1 MMHISVNKRSPQIVR
16 LRKRDMRNMF
26 LCQMQTPLRSW
37 LLLVLIGAIWG
48 SSFILMKKGLMVFSD
63 VQIATMRMG
72 MAWLVTLPFLLGRF
86 KEISKKEWLILLSV
100 GLLGNGLP
108 AFLFATAQTKID
120 SSLAGM
126 LNSLVPLLT
135 MTFGLLLFGLRT
147 WLLQVIGLVIGFV
160 GAIMLI
166 VMPGGISGFQPAALL
181 VVLASTCY
189 AFNLNVVRRYLSK
202 MPSMLITAGSFLWVG
217 PFCLIYLFTTD
228 FTSRF
233 EHEAALQSFGA
244 IVILAV
250 VGTTI
255 AVLMFNKLIQ
265 SGGAVFASMV
275 TYIVPIV
282 AIIWGVL
289 DGESISVWS
298 ILGVFVILAGVYLV
312 NKPAS

>member
-1 MMHISVNKRSPQIVR
+1 
-16 LRKRDMRNMF
+16 MRNMF

>member
-1 MMHISVNKRSPQIVR
+1 
-16 LRKRDMRNMF
+16 MF

>member
-1 MMHISVNKRSPQIVR
+1 
-16 LRKRDMRNMF
+16 
-26 LCQMQTPLRSW
+26 MQNPLRSW
-37 LLLVLIGAIWG
+37 LLLLLIGGIWG
-48 SSFILMKKGLMVFSD
+48 SSFILMKKGLVVFGD
-63 VQIATMRMG
+63 TQIAAMRMG

-86 KEISKKEWLILLSV
+86 KEISKKEWLVLLSV

-108 AFLFATAQTKID
+108 AFLFATAQTEID

-126 LNSLVPLLT
+126 LNSLVPILT
-135 MTFGLLLFGLRT
+135 MGFGLLLFGLRT
-147 WLLQVIGLVIGFV
+147 WLLQVVGLVIGFV

-166 VMPGGISGFQPAALL
+166 VMPGGIDGFQPAALL

-189 AFNLNVVRRYLSK
+189 AFNLNMVRKFLPQ

-217 PFCLIYLFTTD
+217 PLCLLYLFSTD

-233 EHEAALQSFGA
+233 EHEFALQSFGA
-244 IVILAV
+244 IVVLAV

-255 AVLMFNKLIQ
+255 AVLMFNRLIQ

-282 AIIWGVL
+282 AILWGVL
-289 DGESISVWS
+289 DGETVSGWS
-298 ILGVFVILAGVYLV
+298 IFGVFTILAGVYLV
-312 NKPAS
+312 NKRPK

>member
-1 MMHISVNKRSPQIVR
+1 
-16 LRKRDMRNMF
+16 
-26 LCQMQTPLRSW
+26 
-37 LLLVLIGAIWG
+37 
-48 SSFILMKKGLMVFSD
+48 MKKGLMVFSD

-86 KEISKKEWLILLSV
+86 KEITKKEWLILLCV
-100 GLLGNGLP
+100 GFLGNGLP

-166 VMPGGISGFQPAALL
+166 VMPGGISGFQPEALL

-189 AFNLNVVRRYLSK
+189 AFNLNMVRKYLSK

-217 PFCLIYLFTTD
+217 PLCLIYLFTTD

-282 AIIWGVL
+282 AIVWGVL
-289 DGESISVWS
+289 DGEAISIWS
-298 ILGVFVILAGVYLV
+298 IFGVLVILAGVYLV